1 MGAHPRCTIEQDL
14 PTLSE
19 AKKHLPNLGREAPP
33 FMYRPIDLGPLRVPE
48 YTDQEVITPVH
59 LRVLRA
65 ADANHWWLDWPV
77 GVRHN
82 YHRARRGDAVK
93 RLQVVQER
101 GHAHLTNWGA
111 LTVIASERSTCAGY
125 AFLLGDL
132 TLAQRRKLEGIA
144 AVEPVLAPDG
154 EWNCQDWVVSVIR
167 KAAHAG
173 IMDNGIVD
181 DAIEEA
187 LAVPPACRLAYYG

>member
-1 MGAHPRCTIEQDL
+1 MLMIEQDL

-19 AKKHLPNLGREAPP
+19 AKKALPNLGREAPP
-33 FMYRPIDLGPLRVPE
+33 FMYRPIDLAPLRVPE

-111 LTVIASERSTCAGY
+111 LTVIASDGSGSLAMNTPVATNWTETCVAIARVTLSTVVRVHWR
-125 AFLLGDL
+125 LG
-132 TLAQRRKLEGIA
+132 
-144 AVEPVLAPDG
+144 
-154 EWNCQDWVVSVIR
+154 WND
-167 KAAHAG
+167 
-173 IMDNGIVD
+173 
-181 DAIEEA
+181 
-187 LAVPPACRLAYYG
+187 

>member
-19 AKKHLPNLGREAPP
+19 AKKALPNLGREAPP
-33 FMYRPIDLGPLRVPE
+33 CMYRPVDLAPLRVPE

-59 LRVLRA
+59 LRVFRA

-77 GVRHN
+77 GVCHN

-93 RLQVVQER
+93 RLQVVQ
-101 GHAHLTNWGA
+101 
-111 LTVIASERSTCAGY
+111 
-125 AFLLGDL
+125 
-132 TLAQRRKLEGIA
+132 
-144 AVEPVLAPDG
+144 
-154 EWNCQDWVVSVIR
+154 WNCQDWVVSVMR
-167 KAAHAG
+167 KAVHAG